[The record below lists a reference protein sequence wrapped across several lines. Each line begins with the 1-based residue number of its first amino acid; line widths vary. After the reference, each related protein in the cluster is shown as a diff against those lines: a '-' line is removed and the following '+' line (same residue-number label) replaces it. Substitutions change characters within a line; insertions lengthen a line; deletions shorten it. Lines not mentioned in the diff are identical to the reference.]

1 MAYRQILV
9 DGSPVGMQGLDDVF
23 TRLQAEGF
31 MPGDEQLN
39 EELVTRVGR
48 DNYIPY
54 GARELYAVALARE
67 YAAFLAEQES
77 DGKHEQRGYGT
88 WRGYPREQIPWFPT
102 VDEDLCDGC
111 GICLRMCSTGALAA
125 TEEDKVRVAEP
136 FACVVGCSSC
146 ANLCK
151 PGAIMF
157 PPRSML
163 DAYRPRV
170 RQNGKMAK

>member
-23 TRLQAEGF
+23 ATLRAEGF
-31 MPGDEQLN
+31 EPGDAQLGA
-39 EELVTRVGR
+39 ELVKRVGR

-54 GARELYAVALARE
+54 SARELYAAALARE
-67 YAAFLAEQES
+67 YAAFLAQQE
-77 DGKHEQRGYGT
+77 GTQKQERQGYGT

-111 GICLRMCSTGALAA
+111 GICLRMCSTGALEA
-125 TEEDKVRVAEP
+125 TDNGKVRVVEP

-151 PGAIMF
+151 PGAIVF

-163 DAYRPRV
+163 DAYQRHAR
-170 RQNGKMAK
+170 